1 MVSTL
6 LEINKTMDEASQAD
20 TTQSPPNHDYTILNE
35 ARQRRARIRAR
46 TEEIIHRQSQL
57 TYNNQTMKK
66 EILCWVVALSL
77 VVGLVYYS
85 YLKFYS

>member
-1 MVSTL
+1 
-6 LEINKTMDEASQAD
+6 MDETNQEN
-20 TTQSPPNHDYTILNE
+20 TTQSLPNHEYTILHE

-46 TEEIIHRQSQL
+46 TEEIIRRQSQL
-57 TYNNQTMKK
+57 TYNNEIRKK

-77 VVGLVYYS
+77 VCGLVYYS

>member
-1 MVSTL
+1 
-6 LEINKTMDEASQAD
+6 MDEANQENSI
-20 TTQSPPNHDYTILNE
+20 QSPPNHEYTILHE

-46 TEEIIHRQSQL
+46 TEEIIQRQSQM

-66 EILCWVVALSL
+66 ELLCWVVALSL
-77 VVGLVYYS
+77 VAGLVYYS